1 MSFVRLCNVLG
12 RDAFSTAAAGTASR
26 RFGDFGCFLGCRLSQ
41 CLCSLSIWLDIF
53 LSGFRKD
60 VFRLLG
66 VDRFSCSAPRFSTRS
81 ERISYHV

>member
-12 RDAFSTAAAGTASR
+12 RDVFSTATASAASR
-26 RFGDFGCFLGCRLSQ
+26 RFSDFGCFLGCRLSQ
-41 CLCSLSIWLDIF
+41 RLRSLRIWLDIL

-66 VDRFSCSAPRFSTRS
+66 VDRFSGSAPRFST
-81 ERISYHV
+81 

>member
-12 RDAFSTAAAGTASR
+12 RDVFSTATAGATIC
-26 RFGDFGCFLGCRLSQ
+26 RFSDFGCFLGCRLSQ
-41 CLCSLSIWLDIF
+41 CLCSLRIWLDIF

-66 VDRFSCSAPRFSTRS
+66 VDRFSCSAPRFST
-81 ERISYHV
+81 

>member
-12 RDAFSTAAAGTASR
+12 SDGCSTAAAGAASR
-26 RFGDFGCFLGCRLSQ
+26 RFSDFGCFLGCRLSQ
-41 CLCSLSIWLDIF
+41 RLRSLRIWLDIL

-66 VDRFSCSAPRFSTRS
+66 VDRFSGSAPRFST
-81 ERISYHV
+81 

>member
-1 MSFVRLCNVLG
+1 MSFVRPSNVLG
-12 RDAFSTAAAGTASR
+12 RDVFSAAAAGTASR

-53 LSGFRKD
+53 LSGFRKN

-66 VDRFSCSAPRFSTRS
+66 VDRFSCSAPRFST
-81 ERISYHV
+81 

>member
-1 MSFVRLCNVLG
+1 MSFVRLCHVFGGDVL
-12 RDAFSTAAAGTASR
+12 ATATASAASR

-41 CLCSLSIWLDIF
+41 RLCSLRIWLDIF

-66 VDRFSCSAPRFSTRS
+66 VDRFSRSTPRFST
-81 ERISYHV
+81 